1 MPHFFPLLESH
12 GTKLVPVGVCT
23 LESYIQYTPL
33 GVYELSGIQARL
45 GGSNVLSRDASYVQN
60 CGR

>member
-33 GVYELSGIQARL
+33 GVYELSVYRRVWEVAT
-45 GGSNVLSRDASYVQN
+45 
-60 CGR
+60 C